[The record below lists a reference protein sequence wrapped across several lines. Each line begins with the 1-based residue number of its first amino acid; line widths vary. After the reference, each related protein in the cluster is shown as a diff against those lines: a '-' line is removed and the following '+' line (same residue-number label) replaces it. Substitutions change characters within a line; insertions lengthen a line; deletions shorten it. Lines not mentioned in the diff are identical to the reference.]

1 MPILCTLVLG
11 VVWWVSVVGYGHV
24 TSMAEKNRENPTAPA
39 TRAEATKRENSL
51 RLAPSSPPPTTLPA
65 PETASIPSQT
75 SEFYSGF
82 LWWELAVVGARCG
95 AFIDPPLGLQFC
107 ICFDIS
113 FFRDP
118 FHCIVQKY

>member
-11 VVWWVSVVGYGHV
+11 VVWWVLVVGYGHV
-24 TSMAEKNRENPTAPA
+24 TSMTEKNRENPTAPA

-82 LWWELAVVGARCG
+82 LWWELAVAPSSILPWGFSSV
-95 AFIDPPLGLQFC
+95 FILTFHFLGTHFIALYK
-107 ICFDIS
+107 S
-113 FFRDP
+113 TSLW
-118 FHCIVQKY
+118 